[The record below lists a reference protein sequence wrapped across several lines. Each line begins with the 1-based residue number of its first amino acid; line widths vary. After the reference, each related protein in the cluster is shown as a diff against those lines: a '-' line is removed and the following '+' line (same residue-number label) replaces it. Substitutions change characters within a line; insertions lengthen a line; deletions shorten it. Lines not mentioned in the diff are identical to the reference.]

1 MSVRNVFTLDHIFAI
16 RIIRVVYVIG
26 LIVIVLGGVLAM
38 VGSLSMASDSGGTA
52 VLGAVGA
59 IVGMLLGLLLW
70 RLICELWMVTFGI
83 YERLG
88 GRY

>member
-26 LIVIVLGGVLAM
+26 LVVIVLVGIGVF
-38 VGSLSMASDSGGTA
+38 VGSLSMASDSGGAA
-52 VLGAVGA
+52 VLGAVAA
-59 IVGMLLGLLLW
+59 IVGTLVGLLFW
-70 RLICELWMVTFGI
+70 RLICELWIVTFGI